1 MRPLALPLLAL
12 AFAIEESLYN
22 VAGKITDVRRAG
34 QEALDAHALGTEG
47 GNVEQQQPPAQPP
60 ALPVPFAGETSD
72 EYAGRYPDTFIC
84 TVPTGLKHDPW
95 HVIEQDGVFTRGA
108 WIPLD
113 APFTAPLV

>member
-1 MRPLALPLLAL
+1 MRPLALALLAL
-12 AFAIEESLYN
+12 AFSIEESLYN

-34 QEALDAHALGTEG
+34 EVALDALGTEG

-72 EYAGRYPDTFIC
+72 DYANRYPDSLVC
-84 TVPTGLKHDPW
+84 TVATGLKYDPW
-95 HVIEQDGVFTRGA
+95 KQVEVDGVYRLGG